1 MTNSNGFKWR
11 HRSKLLSSDIFW
23 FAYSYFQ
30 NHFVSLVI
38 ICKSISM
45 ASLPIC
51 GAVIGGAL
59 TQHLPKKAKYDI
71 CHVMY
76 VYSIGFYMIM
86 FQLIIMS
93 IKNDQHYRS
102 APLEPYNRVSQHW
115 RVVSFCWRFHQIKS
129 LFREHMWLQYMINP
143 NMYVFKGIEY
153 KPKITGKSQVGDA
166 YMPCSWKY

>member
-1 MTNSNGFKWR
+1 MDSNDNTALRYYLRIDFDNLR
-11 HRSKLLSSDIFW
+11 III
-23 FAYSYFQ
+23 FQ
-30 NHFVSLVI
+30 NHFLSLVI
-38 ICKSISM
+38 ICKLISM

-76 VYSIGFYMIM
+76 VYSIGFDMIM

-115 RVVSFCWRFHQIKS
+115 RVVSFCWKFHQIKS
-129 LFREHMWLQYMINP
+129 LFREYM
-143 NMYVFKGIEY
+143 
-153 KPKITGKSQVGDA
+153 
-166 YMPCSWKY
+166 

>member
-1 MTNSNGFKWR
+1 MD
-11 HRSKLLSSDIFW
+11 SKDDTALSYYLRIDFDFRFLIC
-23 FAYSYFQ
+23 Q

-38 ICKSISM
+38 ICKLISTI

-59 TQHLPKKAKYDI
+59 TQHLPKKYDI

-76 VYSIGFYMIM
+76 VYSIGFDMIM

-115 RVVSFCWRFHQIKS
+115 RVVSFCWKFHQIKS
-129 LFREHMWLQYMINP
+129 LFREYM
-143 NMYVFKGIEY
+143 
-153 KPKITGKSQVGDA
+153 
-166 YMPCSWKY
+166 